1 MSTVENNNAVVLF
14 DELNCTNGTRI
25 GVATLNAPK
34 TLNGLS
40 LEMTRLLATQIE
52 HWAQDPAIALLIL
65 KGAGDKAFCA
75 GGDLHALHHSMLS
88 NVGKAAIDNTH
99 AGTFFAEEYALDYR
113 LHTFP
118 KPIVVWGDGI
128 VMGGGM
134 GLMMGASHRVVT
146 ETSRLAMPEISI
158 GLFPDVGG
166 TWMLNRLPGKTGLF
180 LGLTGAQ
187 IGAADALFAGMADYH
202 LTRDTWPVLLEQL
215 TKQAWSA
222 NAAQAVGKN
231 ESQANGKEDA
241 QANGQNDVQANRKN
255 DVQANGQND
264 LQAVVKNEALLDEVL
279 ANLATVPAVAMGPLQ
294 QYLSVIHTC
303 CAGSDLNKIVAALVA
318 LTEHSDP
325 WLQRAAKTLA
335 AGSPGSARLTYTL
348 LKRVKHLSLADAYRV
363 EWVAGLMCA
372 SHGDFAEGI
381 RALLIDKDKQ
391 PKWNPSTLNDATEAW
406 VEKFFTLPFA
416 AEQHPLYR
424 LGLND

>member
-1 MSTVENNNAVVLF
+1 
-14 DELNCTNGTRI
+14 
-25 GVATLNAPK
+25 
-34 TLNGLS
+34 
-40 LEMTRLLATQIE
+40 MTRLLATQIE
-52 HWAQDPAIALLIL
+52 RWAQDPAIALLIL

-75 GGDLHALHHSMLS
+75 GGDLHALHHSMVS
-88 NVGKAAIDNTH
+88 NAGKAAIDNTL

-202 LTRDTWPVLLEQL
+202 LTRETWPLLVEQL
-215 TKQAWSA
+215 TKQAWVT
-222 NAAQAVGKN
+222 NAAQANRKN
-231 ESQANGKEDA
+231 DA
-241 QANGQNDVQANRKN
+241 HADGQNDVQA
-255 DVQANGQND
+255 AGQ
-264 LQAVVKNEALLDEVL
+264 NEALLDEVL
-279 ANLATVPAVAMGPLQ
+279 ANLATVPAVAIGPLQ
-294 QYLSVIHTC
+294 QHLSLIHTC

-335 AGSPGSARLTYTL
+335 AGSPGSARLTFTL
-348 LKRVKHLSLADAYRV
+348 LKRVKHLSLAEAYRV

-391 PKWNPSTLNDATEAW
+391 PKWNPATLNEATEAW
-406 VEKFFTLPFA
+406 VEKFFTLPFDA
-416 AEQHPLYR
+416 DQHPLHR

>member
-1 MSTVENNNAVVLF
+1 MSEVFGENAVVLF
-14 DELNCTNGTRI
+14 EELDCANGMRI
-25 GVATLNAPK
+25 GIATLNTPK

-40 LEMTRLLATQIE
+40 LEMTRLLANKIE
-52 HWAQDPAIALLIL
+52 VWASDPKLAVLVL

-75 GGDLHALHHSMLS
+75 GGDLHALHHSMVD
-88 NVGKAAIDNTH
+88 NQGRAAIENQH

-118 KPIVVWGDGI
+118 KPILVWGDGI

-134 GLMMGASHRVVT
+134 GLMIGASHRIVT
-146 ETSRLAMPEISI
+146 DTSRLAMPEISI

-187 IGAADALFAGMADYH
+187 IGAADALFAGLADYH
-202 LTRDTWPVLLEQL
+202 LTRNLWPALIEQL
-215 TKQAWSA
+215 LTKAWVNSA
-222 NAAQAVGKN
+222 QQ
-231 ESQANGKEDA
+231 SRL
-241 QANGQNDVQANRKN
+241 QND
-255 DVQANGQND
+255 
-264 LQAVVKNEALLDEVL
+264 ALLDDLL
-279 ANLATVPAVAMGPLQ
+279 AGLASTPTVAIGPLQ
-294 QYLSVIHTC
+294 QHLSLIQAC
-303 CAGSDLNKIVAALVA
+303 CAGSDLNRIVTAVLALA
-318 LTEHSDP
+318 EHTDP

-335 AGSPGSARLTYTL
+335 AGSPGSARLTFTL

-363 EWVAGLMCA
+363 EWMAGLMCA
-372 SHGDFAEGI
+372 SHGDFKEGI

-391 PKWNPSTLNDATEAW
+391 PKWNPAQLSDATEAW

-416 AEQHPLYR
+416 VEQHPLYR
-424 LGLND
+424 LGAH

>member
-1 MSTVENNNAVVLF
+1 MSTVEINNEVVLF
-14 DELNCTNGTRI
+14 NELNCANGTRI

-52 HWAQDPAIALLIL
+52 LWAKDPAVACLIL

-75 GGDLHALHHSMLS
+75 GGDLHALHHSMMS
-88 NVGKAAIDNTH
+88 NIGKAAIDNTH

-166 TWMLNRLPGKTGLF
+166 TWLLNRLPGKTGLF
-180 LGLTGAQ
+180 MGLTGAQ

-202 LTRDTWPVLLEQL
+202 LTRDTWPTLLEQL
-215 TKQAWSA
+215 SQQPWS
-222 NAAQAVGKN
+222 QSG
-231 ESQANGKEDA
+231 SQS
-241 QANGQNDVQANRKN
+241 NRS
-255 DVQANGQND
+255 
-264 LQAVVKNEALLDEVL
+264 NEALLDQVL
-279 ANLATVPAVAMGPLQ
+279 AGLASTPALTVGPLQ
-294 QYLSVIHTC
+294 QHLSLIQAC

-318 LTEHSDP
+318 LAEHSDP

-391 PKWNPSTLNDATEAW
+391 PKWNPSTLTDATEAW

-424 LGLND
+424 LGQSA

>member
-1 MSTVENNNAVVLF
+1 MSTVENNNEVVLF
-14 DELNCTNGTRI
+14 NELNCANGMRI

-52 HWAQDPAIALLIL
+52 LWAQDPAVACLIL

-75 GGDLHALHHSMLS
+75 GGDLHALHLSMMR
-88 NVGKAAIDNTH
+88 NVGKAALDNAH

-118 KPIVVWGDGI
+118 KPILVWGDGI

-180 LGLTGAQ
+180 MGLTGAQ

-202 LTRDTWPVLLEQL
+202 LARDTWPTLLEQL
-215 TKQAWSA
+215 SSQPWFQS
-222 NAAQAVGKN
+222 NSQSNHSN
-231 ESQANGKEDA
+231 E
-241 QANGQNDVQANRKN
+241 V
-255 DVQANGQND
+255 
-264 LQAVVKNEALLDEVL
+264 LLDQVL
-279 ANLATVPAVAMGPLQ
+279 AGLASTPTLAVGPLQ
-294 QYLSVIHTC
+294 QHLSLIHAC

-318 LTEHSDP
+318 LAEHSDP

-391 PKWNPSTLNDATEAW
+391 PKWSPATLNEATEAW

-424 LGLND
+424 LGHSA

>member
-1 MSTVENNNAVVLF
+1 MSTVENNNEVVLF
-14 DELNCTNGTRI
+14 NELNCANGMRL

-40 LEMTRLLATQIE
+40 LEMTRLLANQIE
-52 HWAQDPAIALLIL
+52 RWATDQAIACLIL

-75 GGDLHALHHSMLS
+75 GGDLHALHHSMVN
-88 NVGKAAIDNTH
+88 NVGKAPIDNTH

-134 GLMMGASHRVVT
+134 GLMMGASHRIVT

-180 LGLTGAQ
+180 MGLTGAQ

-202 LTRDTWPVLLEQL
+202 LARETWPTLLEQL
-215 TKQAWSA
+215 SKQPWSQSE
-222 NAAQAVGKN
+222 AQSRN
-231 ESQANGKEDA
+231 I
-241 QANGQNDVQANRKN
+241 
-255 DVQANGQND
+255 
-264 LQAVVKNEALLDEVL
+264 NEALLDGVL
-279 ANLATVPAVAMGPLQ
+279 AELSTTPAIAVGPLQ
-294 QYLSVIHTC
+294 QHLSLIHTC
-303 CAGSDLNKIVAALVA
+303 CAGSDLNKIVAALLA
-318 LTEHSDP
+318 LADHTDP

-348 LKRVKHLSLADAYRV
+348 LKRVKHLSLADAYRF

-372 SHGDFAEGI
+372 SHGDFEEGI

-391 PKWNPSTLNDATEAW
+391 PKWNPATLDEATEAW

-424 LGLND
+424 LGQSA

>member
-1 MSTVENNNAVVLF
+1 MSALENNNAVVLF
-14 DELNCTNGTRI
+14 EELSCANGMRI

-52 HWAQDPAIALLIL
+52 RWAQEPTIALLIL

-75 GGDLHALHHSMLS
+75 GGDLHALHHSMVA
-88 NVGKAAIDNTH
+88 NAGKTAIENSL

-202 LTRDTWPVLLEQL
+202 LARETWPTLLEQL
-215 TKQAWSA
+215 SLQNWSA
-222 NAAQAVGKN
+222 SEALLKN
-231 ESQANGKEDA
+231 Q
-241 QANGQNDVQANRKN
+241 
-255 DVQANGQND
+255 
-264 LQAVVKNEALLDEVL
+264 NEALLDQVL
-279 ANLATVPAVAMGPLQ
+279 ADLTTSPTPPVGPLQ
-294 QYLSVIHTC
+294 QHLSLIHNC
-303 CAGSDLNKIVAALVA
+303 CAGSDLNKIFSALVA
-318 LTEHSDP
+318 LAEHSDP

-348 LKRVKHLSLADAYRV
+348 LKRVKHLSLAEAYRV

-391 PKWNPSTLNDATEAW
+391 PKWNPATLAEATEGW

-416 AEQHPLYR
+416 AEQHPLSR
-424 LGLND
+424 LGLNHSIG

>member
-1 MSTVENNNAVVLF
+1 MSEVFGENAVVLF
-14 DELNCTNGTRI
+14 EELDCANGMRI
-25 GVATLNAPK
+25 GIATLNTPK

-40 LEMTRLLATQIE
+40 LEMTRLLANKIE
-52 HWAQDPAIALLIL
+52 VWASDPKLAVLVL

-75 GGDLHALHHSMLS
+75 GGDLHALHHSMVD
-88 NVGKAAIDNTH
+88 NQGRAAIENQH

-118 KPIVVWGDGI
+118 KPILVWGDGI

-134 GLMMGASHRVVT
+134 GLMIGASHRIVT
-146 ETSRLAMPEISI
+146 DTSRLAMPEISI

-187 IGAADALFAGMADYH
+187 IGAADALFAGLADYH
-202 LTRDTWPVLLEQL
+202 LTRNLWPALIEQL
-215 TKQAWSA
+215 LTKAWVNSA
-222 NAAQAVGKN
+222 QQ
-231 ESQANGKEDA
+231 SRL
-241 QANGQNDVQANRKN
+241 QND
-255 DVQANGQND
+255 
-264 LQAVVKNEALLDEVL
+264 ALLDDLL
-279 ANLATVPAVAMGPLQ
+279 AGLASTPTVAIGPLQ
-294 QYLSVIHTC
+294 QHLSLIQAC
-303 CAGSDLNKIVAALVA
+303 CAGSDLNRIVTAVLALA
-318 LTEHSDP
+318 EHTDP

-335 AGSPGSARLTYTL
+335 SGSPGSARLTFTL

-363 EWVAGLMCA
+363 EWMAGLMCA
-372 SHGDFAEGI
+372 SHGDFQEGI

-391 PKWNPSTLNDATEAW
+391 PKWNPAQLSDATEAW

-416 AEQHPLYR
+416 VEQHPLYR
-424 LGLND
+424 LGAH

>member
-1 MSTVENNNAVVLF
+1 MSAVENNAVVLF
-14 DELNCTNGTRI
+14 DELNCANGSRI

-52 HWAQDPAIALLIL
+52 VWAKDPAIALLIL

-75 GGDLHALHHSMLS
+75 GGDLHALHHSM
-88 NVGKAAIDNTH
+88 VGNLGKTAIENTL

-202 LTRDTWPVLLEQL
+202 LTRDTWPLLLEQL
-215 TKQAWSA
+215 TKQAWYS
-222 NAAQAVGKN
+222 NAAQSSGKN
-231 ESQANGKEDA
+231 DVQV
-241 QANGQNDVQANRKN
+241 NGQNDAQAKRKNAVQA
-255 DVQANGQND
+255 DG
-264 LQAVVKNEALLDEVL
+264 KNEALLDEVL

-294 QYLSVIHTC
+294 QHLSLIHTC
-303 CAGSDLNKIVAALVA
+303 CTGSNLNKIVTALVA
-318 LTEHSDP
+318 LAEHSDP

-348 LKRVKHLSLADAYRV
+348 LKRVKHLSLADAYRF

-391 PKWNPSTLNDATEAW
+391 PKWNPATLNEATETW
-406 VEKFFTLPFA
+406 VEKFFTLPCA
-416 AEQHPLYR
+416 ADQHPLYR

>member
-1 MSTVENNNAVVLF
+1 MSAVEDSDKVVLF
-14 DELNCTNGTRI
+14 DELNCANGMRI
-25 GVATLNAPK
+25 GMATLNAPK

-52 HWAQDPAIALLIL
+52 RWANDPAVALLIL

-75 GGDLHALHHSMLS
+75 GGDLHALHHSMVS
-88 NVGKAAIDNTH
+88 NLGKAAIDNTH

-180 LGLTGAQ
+180 MGLTGAQ
-187 IGAADALFAGMADYH
+187 IGAADALFTGMADYH
-202 LTRDTWPVLLEQL
+202 LVRETWPTLLEQL
-215 TKQAWSA
+215 TEQAWNS
-222 NAAQAVGKN
+222 N
-231 ESQANGKEDA
+231 EA
-241 QANGQNDVQANRKN
+241 QANGKN
-255 DVQANGQND
+255 DVQAN
-264 LQAVVKNEALLDEVL
+264 AENEALLDEVL
-279 ANLATVPAVAMGPLQ
+279 ASLATAPAVAVGPLQ
-294 QYLSVIHTC
+294 QHLSLIHTC

-318 LTEHSDP
+318 LAAHSDP

-348 LKRVKHLSLADAYRV
+348 LKRVKHLSLAEAYRV

-391 PKWNPSTLNDATEAW
+391 PKWNPATLNEATQAW

-416 AEQHPLYR
+416 AEQHPLYS
-424 LGLND
+424 LGQPPELKQV

>member
-1 MSTVENNNAVVLF
+1 MSTVENNNEVVLF
-14 DELNCTNGTRI
+14 NELNCANGTRI

-52 HWAQDPAIALLIL
+52 LWAKDPAVACLIL

-75 GGDLHALHHSMLS
+75 GGDLHALHHSMMS
-88 NVGKAAIDNTH
+88 NIGKAAIDNTH

-180 LGLTGAQ
+180 MGLTGAQ

-202 LTRDTWPVLLEQL
+202 LTRDTWPTLLEQL
-215 TKQAWSA
+215 SQQPWS
-222 NAAQAVGKN
+222 QSGPQ
-231 ESQANGKEDA
+231 ST
-241 QANGQNDVQANRKN
+241 RS
-255 DVQANGQND
+255 
-264 LQAVVKNEALLDEVL
+264 NEALLDQVL
-279 ANLATVPAVAMGPLQ
+279 AGLASTPALTVGPLQ
-294 QYLSVIHTC
+294 QHLSLIQTC

-318 LTEHSDP
+318 LAEHSDP

-391 PKWNPSTLNDATEAW
+391 PKWNPSTLTDATEAW

-424 LGLND
+424 LGQSA

>member
-1 MSTVENNNAVVLF
+1 MSTVENNDAVVLF
-14 DELNCTNGTRI
+14 DELNCTNGMRI

-40 LEMTRLLATQIE
+40 LEMTRLLANQIE
-52 HWAQDPAIALLIL
+52 RWANDPAIACLIL

-75 GGDLHALHHSMLS
+75 GGDLHALHHSMVS
-88 NVGKAAIDNTH
+88 NVGKAPIDNTH

-113 LHTFP
+113 LHTFH

-180 LGLTGAQ
+180 MGLTGAQ

-202 LTRDTWPVLLEQL
+202 LARETWPTLLEQL
-215 TKQAWSA
+215 SSQPW
-222 NAAQAVGKN
+222 AQSG
-231 ESQANGKEDA
+231 A
-241 QANGQNDVQANRKN
+241 QSSNTND
-255 DVQANGQND
+255 
-264 LQAVVKNEALLDEVL
+264 ALLDNVL
-279 ANLATVPAVAMGPLQ
+279 AKLSTTPAIAMGPLQ
-294 QYLSVIHTC
+294 QHLSLIHTC
-303 CAGSDLNKIVAALVA
+303 CVGSDLNKIVAALVA
-318 LTEHSDP
+318 LSEHTDP

-348 LKRVKHLSLADAYRV
+348 LKRVKHLSLADAYRF

-391 PKWNPSTLNDATEAW
+391 PKWNPATLNEATEAW
-406 VEKFFTLPFA
+406 VEKFFMLPFA
-416 AEQHPLYR
+416 VEQHPLHR
-424 LGLND
+424 LGQSA

>member
-1 MSTVENNNAVVLF
+1 MSTVENNNEVVLF
-14 DELNCTNGTRI
+14 NELNCTNGTRI

-40 LEMTRLLATQIE
+40 LEMTRLLANQIE
-52 HWAQDPAIALLIL
+52 VWAKDPAIACLIL

-75 GGDLHALHHSMLS
+75 GGDLHALHHSMMN
-88 NVGKAAIDNTH
+88 NVGKPAIDNVH

-134 GLMMGASHRVVT
+134 GLMIGASHRIVT

-180 LGLTGAQ
+180 MGLTGAQ

-202 LTRDTWPVLLEQL
+202 LARETWPTLLEQL
-215 TKQAWSA
+215 TNQPWS
-222 NAAQAVGKN
+222 QSKSQFSPSN
-231 ESQANGKEDA
+231 EM
-241 QANGQNDVQANRKN
+241 
-255 DVQANGQND
+255 
-264 LQAVVKNEALLDEVL
+264 LLDQVL
-279 ANLATVPAVAMGPLQ
+279 AGLASAPAIAIGPLQ
-294 QYLSVIHTC
+294 QHLSLIHTC
-303 CAGSDLNKIVAALVA
+303 CAGSDLNKIVASLVA
-318 LTEHSDP
+318 LAGHIDP

-348 LKRVKHLSLADAYRV
+348 LKRVKHLSLADAYRF

-391 PKWNPSTLNDATEAW
+391 PKWNPATLPEATEAW
-406 VEKFFTLPFA
+406 VEKFFTLPVA
-416 AEQHPLYR
+416 AEQHPLYG
-424 LGLND
+424 LGKNA

>member
-1 MSTVENNNAVVLF
+1 MSAVENNNAVVLF
-14 DELNCTNGTRI
+14 DELNCANGTRI

-52 HWAQDPAIALLIL
+52 IWAKDPAIALLIL

-75 GGDLHALHHSMLS
+75 GGDLHALHHSMVS
-88 NVGKAAIDNTH
+88 NLGKAAIDNTH

-202 LTRDTWPVLLEQL
+202 LARDTWPLLLEQL
-215 TKQAWSA
+215 TKQVWYA
-222 NAAQAVGKN
+222 N
-231 ESQANGKEDA
+231 DA
-241 QANGQNDVQANRKN
+241 QANGQKDVQATGHN
-255 DVQANGQND
+255 DIHAAG
-264 LQAVVKNEALLDEVL
+264 KNEALLDEVL
-279 ANLATVPAVAMGPLQ
+279 ASLATDPAVAMGPLQ
-294 QYLSVIHTC
+294 QHLSLIHKSC
-303 CAGSDLNKIVAALVA
+303 VGSDLNKIVAALIA
-318 LTEHSDP
+318 LGEHSDP

-391 PKWNPSTLNDATEAW
+391 PKWNPATLNEATEAW
-406 VEKFFTLPFA
+406 VEKFFTLPFP

-424 LGLND
+424 LGLNNQVG

>member
-1 MSTVENNNAVVLF
+1 MSAVENNDAVVLF
-14 DELNCTNGTRI
+14 DELNCANGTRI
-25 GVATLNAPK
+25 GLATLNAPK

-52 HWAQDPAIALLIL
+52 RWAQDPAIALLIL

-75 GGDLHALHHSMLS
+75 GGDLHALHHSMVS
-88 NVGKAAIDNTH
+88 NMGKAAIDNTL

-202 LTRDTWPVLLEQL
+202 LTRETWPVLLEQL
-215 TKQAWSA
+215 TKQAWVA
-222 NAAQAVGKN
+222 NAAQAVG
-231 ESQANGKEDA
+231 
-241 QANGQNDVQANRKN
+241 
-255 DVQANGQND
+255 
-264 LQAVVKNEALLDEVL
+264 KNEALLDEVL
-279 ANLATVPAVAMGPLQ
+279 ANLATVPAVAIGPLQ
-294 QYLSVIHTC
+294 QHLSLIHTC

-335 AGSPGSARLTYTL
+335 AGSPGSARLTFTL
-348 LKRVKHLSLADAYRV
+348 LKCVKHLSLAEAYRV

-391 PKWNPSTLNDATEAW
+391 PKWNPATLNEATEAW
-406 VEKFFTLPFA
+406 VEKFFKLPFPS
-416 AEQHPLYR
+416 EQHPLYR
-424 LGLND
+424 LGLNDWVG

>member
-1 MSTVENNNAVVLF
+1 MSEVFGENAVVLF
-14 DELNCTNGTRI
+14 EELDCANGMRI
-25 GVATLNAPK
+25 GIATLNTPK

-40 LEMTRLLATQIE
+40 LEMTRLLANKIE
-52 HWAQDPAIALLIL
+52 VWASDPKLAVLVL

-75 GGDLHALHHSMLS
+75 GGDLHALHHSMVD
-88 NVGKAAIDNTH
+88 NQGRAAIENQH

-118 KPIVVWGDGI
+118 KPILVWGDGI

-134 GLMMGASHRVVT
+134 GLMIGASHRIVT
-146 ETSRLAMPEISI
+146 DTSRLAMPEISI

-187 IGAADALFAGMADYH
+187 IGAADALFAGLADYH
-202 LTRDTWPVLLEQL
+202 LTRNLWPALIEQL
-215 TKQAWSA
+215 LTKAWVNSA
-222 NAAQAVGKN
+222 QQ
-231 ESQANGKEDA
+231 SRL
-241 QANGQNDVQANRKN
+241 QND
-255 DVQANGQND
+255 
-264 LQAVVKNEALLDEVL
+264 ALLDDLL
-279 ANLATVPAVAMGPLQ
+279 AGLASTPTVAIGPLQ
-294 QYLSVIHTC
+294 QHLSLIQAC
-303 CAGSDLNKIVAALVA
+303 CAGSDLNRIVTAVLALA
-318 LTEHSDP
+318 EHTDP

-335 AGSPGSARLTYTL
+335 AGSPGSARLTFTL

-363 EWVAGLMCA
+363 EWMAGLMCA
-372 SHGDFAEGI
+372 SHGDFQEGI

-391 PKWNPSTLNDATEAW
+391 PKWNPAQLSDATEAW

-416 AEQHPLYR
+416 VEQHPLYR
-424 LGLND
+424 LGAH

>member
-1 MSTVENNNAVVLF
+1 MSAVENNEAVVLF
-14 DELNCTNGTRI
+14 DELNCTNGMRI

-52 HWAQDPAIALLIL
+52 LWAKDPAVACLIL

-75 GGDLHALHHSMLS
+75 GGDLHALHHSMVS
-88 NVGKAAIDNTH
+88 NLGKAAIDNTH

-202 LTRDTWPVLLEQL
+202 LARERWPTLLEQL
-215 TKQAWSA
+215 TKQAWYS
-222 NAAQAVGKN
+222 N
-231 ESQANGKEDA
+231 EAQANGKNA
-241 QANGQNDVQANRKN
+241 VQAN
-255 DVQANGQND
+255 AE
-264 LQAVVKNEALLDEVL
+264 NEALLDEVL
-279 ANLATVPAVAMGPLQ
+279 ANLASAPSVAMGPLQ
-294 QYLSVIHTC
+294 QHLSLIHTC

-318 LTEHSDP
+318 LAAHTDP

-335 AGSPGSARLTYTL
+335 AGSPGSARLTFTL
-348 LKRVKHLSLADAYRV
+348 LKRVKHLSLAEAYRV

-391 PKWNPSTLNDATEAW
+391 PKWNPAVLSEATEAW
-406 VEKFFTLPFA
+406 VEKFFTLPFS
-416 AEQHPLYR
+416 AEQHPLSR
-424 LGLND
+424 LGEAVSPDLKQV